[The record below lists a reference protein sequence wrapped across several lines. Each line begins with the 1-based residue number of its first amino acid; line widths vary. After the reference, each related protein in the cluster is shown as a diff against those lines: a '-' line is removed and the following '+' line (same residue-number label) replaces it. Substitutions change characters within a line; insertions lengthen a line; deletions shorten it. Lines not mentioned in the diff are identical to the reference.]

1 MVQKTVCITKHT
13 NDLIKKELES
23 FSLKSPDF
31 ERNMDTK
38 MQTKYLPLL
47 KQLFEANTWITAA
60 SLANTLGISVRTIKT
75 YISELNSSYEGIIS
89 SSRKGYLI
97 DHEIDA
103 KALKETKSCIPQ
115 TARERVAY
123 IMKRVCREPVS
134 FYDLCEEL
142 FISSST
148 LYAVL
153 PRIRKQLETFH
164 LTLHISSDIWEIK
177 GLEKNKR
184 KLLIQ
189 LLYHESN
196 ENFVNLETIQSAFP
210 DIDIIFIKNIVLE
223 TLSEYRYFIND
234 YSLSNLVLHIAI
246 AADRI
251 KNNSGYGE
259 YEQAMGTLNLLP
271 HEYELSQKIVE
282 RLEEHFRLKFSA
294 GEVQEMTLL
303 LVSRATSLNYNSI
316 TVDNLVDII
325 GKDCIDLVYE
335 LVNAIG
341 SYYYINL
348 NEPEFLI
355 RFALHIKNLLI
366 RAQNEHFC
374 KNPLGDT
381 LKATCPLIYDDAVCC
396 SSIIKDWTG
405 ISINDDEISY
415 IAFHLGSTL
424 ETQKALASKLS
435 AVIYCPTYYN
445 MGTRLLE
452 TISSRLDT
460 ELLIANII
468 TEEADLDKITTPDL
482 IICTVPVNRSLV
494 TPFVQVQPFLM
505 ESDVIAI
512 RQKIDEIRTS
522 KKRETFTAYLHQI
535 ILPDFFE
542 RGDGFPCRE
551 DAIHYLCEKFRQKGY
566 VEKQFEVEVLEREEM
581 SSTGFQNFAIP
592 HSMRMRAKKTG
603 MYLYLCDTPT
613 DWNGMPISLIIM
625 LCFNRDERYI
635 FNEIF
640 EPLTMILTE
649 PNNLKKALTF
659 HEYEAFIEFLS
670 GCL

>member
-1 MVQKTVCITKHT
+1 M
-13 NDLIKKELES
+13 E
-23 FSLKSPDF
+23 
-31 ERNMDTK
+31 
-38 MQTKYLPLL
+38 TKYLPLL
-47 KQLFEANTWITAA
+47 KQLFEANTWVTAV
-60 SLANTLGISVRTIKT
+60 SLANTLGISVRTVKN
-75 YISELNSSYEGIIS
+75 YVSELNGCYHGIIA
-89 SSRKGYLI
+89 SSRKGYI
-97 DHEIDA
+97 INPAIGA
-103 KALKETKSCIPQ
+103 KALKETKSSIPQ
-115 TARERVAY
+115 TARERAAY
-123 IMKRVCREPVS
+123 IMKRINREPVS

-153 PRIRKQLETFH
+153 PRIRKQLESFD
-164 LTLHISSDIWEIK
+164 LTLHTASDMLEIV

-184 KLLIQ
+184 KLLSQ

-210 DIDIIFIKNIVLE
+210 DIDILYVKNIVLE

-251 KNNSGYGE
+251 KNNAGYGE
-259 YEQAMGTLNLLP
+259 YEQAMEALDLLP

-282 RLEEHFRLKFSA
+282 RLENHFQLKFSA

-303 LVSRATSLNYNSI
+303 LISRATSLNYNSI
-316 TVDNLVDII
+316 TVDNLADII
-325 GKDCIDLVYE
+325 GKDCISLVYE
-335 LVNAIG
+335 LVNAVG
-341 SYYYINL
+341 SFYYINL

-366 RAQNEHFC
+366 RAQNQHFC
-374 KNPLGDT
+374 KNPIGDT

-396 SSIIKDWTG
+396 SSIIKEWTG

-445 MGTRLLE
+445 MDNRLLQ
-452 TISSRLDT
+452 TISSRLST

-468 TEEADLDKITTPDL
+468 TEESDLDKITTPDL
-482 IICTVPVNRSLV
+482 IICTVPINRTLV
-494 TPFVQVQPFLM
+494 TPFIQVQPFLM
-505 ESDVIAI
+505 ETDITAI

-522 KKRETFTAYLHQI
+522 KKRETFTSYLHQI

-542 RGDGFPCRE
+542 RGEGFSRRE
-551 DAIHYLCEKFRQKGY
+551 DAIHYLCEKLRQKDY
-566 VEKQFEVEVLEREEM
+566 VEEHFEKEVLEREKM

-592 HSMRMRAKKTG
+592 HSMSMRANKTG

-613 DWNGMPISLIIM
+613 NWNGKQISLIIM

-659 HEYEAFIEFLS
+659 NKYEEFIEFLRD
-670 GCL
+670 CL

>member
-1 MVQKTVCITKHT
+1 M
-13 NDLIKKELES
+13 E
-23 FSLKSPDF
+23 
-31 ERNMDTK
+31 
-38 MQTKYLPLL
+38 TKYLPLL
-47 KQLFEANTWITAA
+47 KQLFEANTWVTAV
-60 SLANTLGISVRTIKT
+60 SLANTLGISARTVKN
-75 YISELNSSYEGIIS
+75 YVSELNSCYQGIIS
-89 SSRKGYLI
+89 SSRKGYHI
-97 DHEIDA
+97 NPEIGA
-103 KALKETKSCIPQ
+103 KALKEAKSSIPQ
-115 TARERVAY
+115 TARERAAY
-123 IMKRVCREPVS
+123 IMKRISREPVS
-134 FYDLCEEL
+134 YYDLCEEL

-153 PRIRKQLETFH
+153 PRIRKQLESFD
-164 LTLHISSDIWEIK
+164 LTLHTASDMLEIV

-184 KLLIQ
+184 KLLSQ

-210 DIDIIFIKNIVLE
+210 DIDILYVKNIVLE
-223 TLSEYRYFIND
+223 ILSEYRYFIND

-251 KNNSGYGE
+251 KHNAGYGE
-259 YEQAMGTLNLLP
+259 YEQTMETLELLP

-282 RLEEHFRLKFSA
+282 RLENHFQLKFSA

-303 LVSRATSLNYNSI
+303 LISRATSLNYNSI
-316 TVDNLVDII
+316 TVNNLADII
-325 GKDCIDLVYE
+325 GKDCISLVYE
-335 LVNAIG
+335 LVNAVG
-341 SYYYINL
+341 SFYYINL

-374 KNPLGDT
+374 KNPMGDT
-381 LKATCPLIYDDAVCC
+381 LKVTCPLIYDDAVCC
-396 SSIIKDWTG
+396 SSIIKEWTG

-445 MGTRLLE
+445 MDNRLLQ
-452 TISSRLDT
+452 TISSRLST

-468 TEEADLDKITTPDL
+468 TEESDLDKITTPDL
-482 IICTVPVNRSLV
+482 IICTVPVNRTLV
-494 TPFVQVQPFLM
+494 TPFIQVQPFLM
-505 ESDVIAI
+505 ETDITAI
-512 RQKIDEIRTS
+512 RQKIDEIRTA
-522 KKRETFTAYLHQI
+522 KKRETFTSYLHQI

-542 RGDGFPCRE
+542 RGNGFSRRE
-551 DAIHYLCEKFRQKGY
+551 DAIHYLCEKLRQKGY
-566 VEKQFEVEVLEREEM
+566 VEKHFEKEVLEREKM

-592 HSMRMRAKKTG
+592 HSMSMRANKTG

-613 DWNGMPISLIIM
+613 NWNGIPVSLIIM

-659 HEYEAFIEFLS
+659 NKYEEFIEFLRD
-670 GCL
+670 CL

>member
-1 MVQKTVCITKHT
+1 MICMEEDGSVLMKKKGMGKTLTVDKRRGI
-13 NDLIKKELES
+13 
-23 FSLKSPDF
+23 
-31 ERNMDTK
+31 K

-47 KQLFEANTWITAA
+47 KQLFEANTWVTAV
-60 SLANTLGISVRTIKT
+60 SLASTLGISARTVKT
-75 YISELNSSYEGIIS
+75 YVSELNGCYHGIIS
-89 SSRKGYLI
+89 SSRKGYHI
-97 DHEIDA
+97 NPEIGA
-103 KALKETKSCIPQ
+103 KALKEAKSCIPQ

-123 IMKRVCREPVS
+123 IMQRISREPVS
-134 FYDLCEEL
+134 VYDLCEEL
-142 FISSST
+142 FISNST

-153 PRIRKQLETFH
+153 PRIRKQLESFD
-164 LTLHISSDIWEIK
+164 LTLHMASDTLEIK

-184 KLLIQ
+184 KLLSQ

-210 DIDIIFIKNIVLE
+210 DIDVIYVKNIVLE
-223 TLSEYRYFIND
+223 ILSEYRYFIND

-251 KNNSGYGE
+251 KNNAGYRE
-259 YEQAMGTLNLLP
+259 YEQPIEALKILP

-282 RLEEHFRLKFSA
+282 RLENHFQLKFPP

-303 LVSRATSLNYNSI
+303 LISRATSLNYNSI
-316 TVDNLVDII
+316 TVDNLANII
-325 GKDCIDLVYE
+325 GKDCIALVYE
-335 LVNAIG
+335 LVNAVG
-341 SYYYINL
+341 SFYYINL

-355 RFALHIKNLLI
+355 RFALHLI

-374 KNPLGDT
+374 KNPMGDT
-381 LKATCPLIYDDAVCC
+381 LKATCPLIYDGAVCC
-396 SSIIKDWTG
+396 SGIIKERTG

-445 MGTRLLE
+445 MSNRLLQ

-468 TEEADLDKITTPDL
+468 TEESDLDKIATPDM
-482 IICTVPVNRSLV
+482 IICTVPINRTVV
-494 TPFVQVQPFLM
+494 TPFIQVQPFLM
-505 ESDVIAI
+505 ESDVTAI
-512 RQKIDEIRTS
+512 RQKIEEIRMA
-522 KKRETFTAYLHQI
+522 KKREIFTAYLRQI
-535 ILPDFFE
+535 VLPDFFE
-542 RGDGFPCRE
+542 RGEGFGRKE
-551 DAIHYLCEKFRQKGY
+551 EAIHYLCEKFREKGY
-566 VEKQFEVEVLEREEM
+566 VEEEFEKEVLEREEM

-603 MYLYLCDTPT
+603 MYLYVCDTPT
-613 DWNGMPISLIIM
+613 DWNGTPVFLIIM

-659 HEYEAFIEFLS
+659 DEYEAFIDFLS
-670 GCL
+670 NCL

>member
-1 MVQKTVCITKHT
+1 MICMEEDGSVLMKKKGMGKTLTVDKRRGI
-13 NDLIKKELES
+13 
-23 FSLKSPDF
+23 
-31 ERNMDTK
+31 K

-47 KQLFEANTWITAA
+47 KQLFEANTWVTAV
-60 SLANTLGISVRTIKT
+60 SLASTLGISARTVKT
-75 YISELNSSYEGIIS
+75 YVSELNGCYHGIIS
-89 SSRKGYLI
+89 SSRKGYHI
-97 DHEIDA
+97 NPEIGA
-103 KALKETKSCIPQ
+103 KALKEAKSCIPQ

-123 IMKRVCREPVS
+123 IMQRISREPVS
-134 FYDLCEEL
+134 VYDLCEEL
-142 FISSST
+142 FISNST

-153 PRIRKQLETFH
+153 PRIRKQLESFD
-164 LTLHISSDIWEIK
+164 LTLHMASDTLEIK

-184 KLLIQ
+184 KLLSQ

-210 DIDIIFIKNIVLE
+210 DIDVIYVKNIVLE
-223 TLSEYRYFIND
+223 ILSEYRYFIND

-251 KNNSGYGE
+251 KNNAGYRE
-259 YEQAMGTLNLLP
+259 YEQPIEALKILP

-282 RLEEHFRLKFSA
+282 RLENHFQLKFPP

-303 LVSRATSLNYNSI
+303 LISRATSLNYNSI
-316 TVDNLVDII
+316 TVDNLANII
-325 GKDCIDLVYE
+325 GKDCIALVYE
-335 LVNAIG
+335 LVNAVG
-341 SYYYINL
+341 SFYYINL

-355 RFALHIKNLLI
+355 RFALHMKNLLI

-374 KNPLGDT
+374 KNPMGDT
-381 LKATCPLIYDDAVCC
+381 LKATCPLIYDGAVCC
-396 SSIIKDWTG
+396 SGIIKERTG

-445 MGTRLLE
+445 MSNRLLQ

-468 TEEADLDKITTPDL
+468 TEESDLDKIATPDM
-482 IICTVPVNRSLV
+482 IICTVPINRTVV
-494 TPFVQVQPFLM
+494 TPFIQVQPFLM
-505 ESDVIAI
+505 ESDVTAI
-512 RQKIDEIRTS
+512 RQKIEEIRMA
-522 KKRETFTAYLHQI
+522 KKREIFTAYLRQI
-535 ILPDFFE
+535 VLPDFFE
-542 RGDGFPCRE
+542 RGEGFGRKE
-551 DAIHYLCEKFRQKGY
+551 EAIHYLCEKFREKGY
-566 VEKQFEVEVLEREEM
+566 VEEEFEKEVLEREEM

-603 MYLYLCDTPT
+603 MYLYVCDTPT
-613 DWNGMPISLIIM
+613 DWNGTPVFLIIM

-659 HEYEAFIEFLS
+659 DEYEAFIDFLS
-670 GCL
+670 NCL

>member
-1 MVQKTVCITKHT
+1 
-13 NDLIKKELES
+13 
-23 FSLKSPDF
+23 
-31 ERNMDTK
+31 

-60 SLANTLGISVRTIKT
+60 SLANTLGISVRTVKT
-75 YISELNSSYEGIIS
+75 YVSELNSSYQGIIS

-97 DHEIDA
+97 DHEIGA

-115 TARERVAY
+115 TARERIAY
-123 IMKRVCREPVS
+123 IMKRVSREPVS

-153 PRIRKQLETFH
+153 PRIRKQLESFQ
-164 LTLHISSDIWEIK
+164 LTLNISSDIWEIK

-184 KLLIQ
+184 KLLSQ

-196 ENFVNLETIQSAFP
+196 ENFVNLETIQIAFP

-223 TLSEYRYFIND
+223 ILSEYRYFIND

-251 KNNSGYGE
+251 KNNAGYGE
-259 YEQAMGTLNLLP
+259 YEQTMGTLNLLP

-316 TVDNLVDII
+316 TVDNLADII

-445 MGTRLLE
+445 MGNRLLE
-452 TISSRLDT
+452 
-460 ELLIANII
+460 N
-468 TEEADLDKITTPDL
+468 
-482 IICTVPVNRSLV
+482 ICTVPINRSLV

-512 RQKIDEIRTS
+512 RQKINEIRTS
-522 KKRETFTAYLHQI
+522 KKRETFTSYLHQI

-542 RGDGFPCRE
+542 RGEGFPDQE
-551 DAIHYLCEKFRQKGY
+551 EAIHYLCEKFRQKGY
-566 VEKQFEVEVLEREEM
+566 VEEQFETEVLEREEM

-613 DWNGMPISLIIM
+613 NWNGMPVYLIIM

-659 HEYEAFIEFLS
+659 HEYDEFIAFLS
-670 GCL
+670 GRL

>member
-1 MVQKTVCITKHT
+1 
-13 NDLIKKELES
+13 
-23 FSLKSPDF
+23 
-31 ERNMDTK
+31 

-47 KQLFEANTWITAA
+47 KQLFEANTWVTAV
-60 SLANTLGISVRTIKT
+60 SLASTLGISARTVKT
-75 YISELNSSYEGIIS
+75 YVSELNGCYHGIIS
-89 SSRKGYLI
+89 SSRKGYHI
-97 DHEIDA
+97 NPEIGA
-103 KALKETKSCIPQ
+103 KALKEAKSCIPQ

-123 IMKRVCREPVS
+123 IMQRISREPVS
-134 FYDLCEEL
+134 VYDLCEEL
-142 FISSST
+142 FISNST

-153 PRIRKQLETFH
+153 PRIRKQLESFD
-164 LTLHISSDIWEIK
+164 LTLHMASDTLEIK

-184 KLLIQ
+184 KLLSQ

-210 DIDIIFIKNIVLE
+210 DIDVIYVKNIVLE
-223 TLSEYRYFIND
+223 ILSEYRYFIND

-251 KNNSGYGE
+251 KNNAGYRE
-259 YEQAMGTLNLLP
+259 YEQPIEALKILP

-282 RLEEHFRLKFSA
+282 RLENHFQLKFPP

-303 LVSRATSLNYNSI
+303 LISRATSLNYNSI
-316 TVDNLVDII
+316 TVDNLANII
-325 GKDCIDLVYE
+325 GKDCIALVYE
-335 LVNAIG
+335 LVNAVG
-341 SYYYINL
+341 SFYYINL

-374 KNPLGDT
+374 KNPMGDT
-381 LKATCPLIYDDAVCC
+381 LKATCPLIYDGAVCC
-396 SSIIKDWTG
+396 SGIIKERTG

-445 MGTRLLE
+445 MSNRLLQ

-468 TEEADLDKITTPDL
+468 TEESDLDKIATPDM
-482 IICTVPVNRSLV
+482 IICTVPINRTVV
-494 TPFVQVQPFLM
+494 TPFIQVQPFLM
-505 ESDVIAI
+505 ESDVTAI
-512 RQKIDEIRTS
+512 RQKIEEIRMA
-522 KKRETFTAYLHQI
+522 KKREIFTAYLRQI
-535 ILPDFFE
+535 VLPDFFE
-542 RGDGFPCRE
+542 RGEGFGRKE
-551 DAIHYLCEKFRQKGY
+551 EAIHYLCEKFREKGY
-566 VEKQFEVEVLEREEM
+566 VEEEFEKEVLEREEM

-603 MYLYLCDTPT
+603 MYLYVCDTPT
-613 DWNGMPISLIIM
+613 DWNGTPVFLIIM

-659 HEYEAFIEFLS
+659 DEYEAFIEFLS
-670 GCL
+670 NCL

>member
-1 MVQKTVCITKHT
+1 M
-13 NDLIKKELES
+13 ES
-23 FSLKSPDF
+23 
-31 ERNMDTK
+31 
-38 MQTKYLPLL
+38 
-47 KQLFEANTWITAA
+47 
-60 SLANTLGISVRTIKT
+60 
-75 YISELNSSYEGIIS
+75 
-89 SSRKGYLI
+89 
-97 DHEIDA
+97 
-103 KALKETKSCIPQ
+103 
-115 TARERVAY
+115 
-123 IMKRVCREPVS
+123 
-134 FYDLCEEL
+134 
-142 FISSST
+142 
-148 LYAVL
+148 
-153 PRIRKQLETFH
+153 
-164 LTLHISSDIWEIK
+164 
-177 GLEKNKR
+177 
-184 KLLIQ
+184 
-189 LLYHESN
+189 
-196 ENFVNLETIQSAFP
+196 FVNLETIQIAFP

-223 TLSEYRYFIND
+223 ILSEYRYFIND

-251 KNNSGYGE
+251 KNNAGYGE
-259 YEQAMGTLNLLP
+259 YEQTMGTLNLLP

-316 TVDNLVDII
+316 TVDNLADII

-445 MGTRLLE
+445 MGNRLLE
-452 TISSRLDT
+452 
-460 ELLIANII
+460 N
-468 TEEADLDKITTPDL
+468 
-482 IICTVPVNRSLV
+482 ICTVPINRSLV

-512 RQKIDEIRTS
+512 RQKINEIRTS
-522 KKRETFTAYLHQI
+522 KKRETFTSYLHQI

-542 RGDGFPCRE
+542 RGEGFPDQE
-551 DAIHYLCEKFRQKGY
+551 EAIHYLCEKFRQKGY
-566 VEKQFEVEVLEREEM
+566 VEEQFETEVLEREEM

-613 DWNGMPISLIIM
+613 NWNGMPVYLIIM
-625 LCFNRDERYI
+625 LCFNRDDRYI

-659 HEYEAFIEFLS
+659 HEYDEFIAFLS
-670 GCL
+670 GRL

>member
-1 MVQKTVCITKHT
+1 MICMEEDGSVLMKKKGMGKTLTVDKRRGI
-13 NDLIKKELES
+13 
-23 FSLKSPDF
+23 
-31 ERNMDTK
+31 K

-47 KQLFEANTWITAA
+47 KQLFEANTWVTAV
-60 SLANTLGISVRTIKT
+60 SLASTLGISARTVKT
-75 YISELNSSYEGIIS
+75 YVSELNGCYHGIIS
-89 SSRKGYLI
+89 SSRKGYHI
-97 DHEIDA
+97 NPEIGA
-103 KALKETKSCIPQ
+103 KALKEAKSCIPQ

-123 IMKRVCREPVS
+123 IMQRISREPVS
-134 FYDLCEEL
+134 VYDLCEEL
-142 FISSST
+142 FISNST

-153 PRIRKQLETFH
+153 PRIRKQLESFD
-164 LTLHISSDIWEIK
+164 LTLHMASDTLEIK

-184 KLLIQ
+184 KLLSQ

-210 DIDIIFIKNIVLE
+210 DIDVIYVKNIVLE
-223 TLSEYRYFIND
+223 ILSEYRYFIND

-251 KNNSGYGE
+251 KNNAGYRE
-259 YEQAMGTLNLLP
+259 YEQPIEALKILP

-282 RLEEHFRLKFSA
+282 RLENHFQLKFPP

-303 LVSRATSLNYNSI
+303 LISRATSLNYNSI
-316 TVDNLVDII
+316 TVDNLANII
-325 GKDCIDLVYE
+325 GKDCIALVYE
-335 LVNAIG
+335 LVNAVG
-341 SYYYINL
+341 SFYYINL

-374 KNPLGDT
+374 KNPMGDT
-381 LKATCPLIYDDAVCC
+381 LKATCPLIYDGAVCC
-396 SSIIKDWTG
+396 SGIIKERTG

-445 MGTRLLE
+445 MSNRLLQ

-468 TEEADLDKITTPDL
+468 TEESDLDKIATPDM
-482 IICTVPVNRSLV
+482 IICTVPINRTVV
-494 TPFVQVQPFLM
+494 TPFIQVQPFLM
-505 ESDVIAI
+505 ESDVTAI
-512 RQKIDEIRTS
+512 RQKIEEIRMA
-522 KKRETFTAYLHQI
+522 KKREIFTAYLRQI
-535 ILPDFFE
+535 VLPDFFE
-542 RGDGFPCRE
+542 RGEGFGRKE
-551 DAIHYLCEKFRQKGY
+551 EAIHYLCEKFREKGY
-566 VEKQFEVEVLEREEM
+566 VEEEFEKEVLEREEM

-603 MYLYLCDTPT
+603 MYLYVCDTPT
-613 DWNGMPISLIIM
+613 DWNGTPVFLIIM

-659 HEYEAFIEFLS
+659 DEYEAFIEFLS
-670 GCL
+670 NCL

>member
-1 MVQKTVCITKHT
+1 MICMEEDGSVLMKKKGMGKTLTVDKRRGI
-13 NDLIKKELES
+13 
-23 FSLKSPDF
+23 
-31 ERNMDTK
+31 K

-47 KQLFEANTWITAA
+47 KQLFEANTWVTAV
-60 SLANTLGISVRTIKT
+60 SLASTLGISARTVKT
-75 YISELNSSYEGIIS
+75 YVSELNGCYHGIIS
-89 SSRKGYLI
+89 SSRKGYHI
-97 DHEIDA
+97 NPEIGA
-103 KALKETKSCIPQ
+103 KALKEAKSCIPQ

-123 IMKRVCREPVS
+123 IMQRISREPVS
-134 FYDLCEEL
+134 VYDLCEEL
-142 FISSST
+142 FISNST

-153 PRIRKQLETFH
+153 PRIRKQLESFD
-164 LTLHISSDIWEIK
+164 LTLHMASDTLEIK

-184 KLLIQ
+184 KLLSQ

-210 DIDIIFIKNIVLE
+210 DIDVIYVKNIVLE
-223 TLSEYRYFIND
+223 ILSEYRYFIND

-251 KNNSGYGE
+251 KNNAGYRE
-259 YEQAMGTLNLLP
+259 YEQPIEALKILP

-282 RLEEHFRLKFSA
+282 RLENHFQLKFPP

-303 LVSRATSLNYNSI
+303 LISRATSLNYNSI
-316 TVDNLVDII
+316 TVDNLANII
-325 GKDCIDLVYE
+325 GKDCIALVYE
-335 LVNAIG
+335 LVNAVG
-341 SYYYINL
+341 SFYYINL

-374 KNPLGDT
+374 KNPMGDT
-381 LKATCPLIYDDAVCC
+381 LKATCPLIYDGAVCC
-396 SSIIKDWTG
+396 SGIIKERTG

-445 MGTRLLE
+445 MSNRLLQ

-468 TEEADLDKITTPDL
+468 TEESDLDKIATPDM
-482 IICTVPVNRSLV
+482 IICTVPINRTVV
-494 TPFVQVQPFLM
+494 TPFIQVQPFLM
-505 ESDVIAI
+505 ESDVTAI
-512 RQKIDEIRTS
+512 RQKIEEIRMA
-522 KKRETFTAYLHQI
+522 KKREIFTAYLRQI
-535 ILPDFFE
+535 VLPDFFE
-542 RGDGFPCRE
+542 RGEGFGRKE
-551 DAIHYLCEKFRQKGY
+551 EAIHYLCEKFREKGY
-566 VEKQFEVEVLEREEM
+566 VEEEFEKEVLEREEM

-603 MYLYLCDTPT
+603 MYLYVCDTPT
-613 DWNGMPISLIIM
+613 DWNGTPVFLIIM

-659 HEYEAFIEFLS
+659 DEYEAFIDFLS
-670 GCL
+670 NCL

>member
-1 MVQKTVCITKHT
+1 M
-13 NDLIKKELES
+13 E
-23 FSLKSPDF
+23 
-31 ERNMDTK
+31 
-38 MQTKYLPLL
+38 TKYLPLL
-47 KQLFEANTWITAA
+47 KQLFEANTWVTAV
-60 SLANTLGISVRTIKT
+60 SLANTLGISVRTVKN
-75 YISELNSSYEGIIS
+75 YVSELNGCYHGIIA
-89 SSRKGYLI
+89 SSRKGYI
-97 DHEIDA
+97 INPAIGA
-103 KALKETKSCIPQ
+103 KALKETKSSIPQ
-115 TARERVAY
+115 TARERAAY
-123 IMKRVCREPVS
+123 IMKRINREPVS

-153 PRIRKQLETFH
+153 PRIRKQLESFD
-164 LTLHISSDIWEIK
+164 LTLHTASDMLEIV

-184 KLLIQ
+184 KLLSQ

-210 DIDIIFIKNIVLE
+210 DIDILYVKNIVLE

-251 KNNSGYGE
+251 KNNAGYGE
-259 YEQAMGTLNLLP
+259 YEQAMEALDLLP

-282 RLEEHFRLKFSA
+282 RLENHFQLKFSA

-303 LVSRATSLNYNSI
+303 LISRATSLNYNSI
-316 TVDNLVDII
+316 TVDNLADII
-325 GKDCIDLVYE
+325 GKDCISLVYE
-335 LVNAIG
+335 LVNAVG
-341 SYYYINL
+341 SFYYINL

-366 RAQNEHFC
+366 RAQNQHFC
-374 KNPLGDT
+374 KNPIGDT

-396 SSIIKDWTG
+396 SSIIKEWTG

-445 MGTRLLE
+445 MDNRLLQ
-452 TISSRLDT
+452 TISSRLST

-468 TEEADLDKITTPDL
+468 TEESDLDKIATPDL
-482 IICTVPVNRSLV
+482 IICTVPINRTLV
-494 TPFVQVQPFLM
+494 TPFIQVQPFLM
-505 ESDVIAI
+505 ETDITAI

-522 KKRETFTAYLHQI
+522 KKRETFTSYLHQI

-542 RGDGFPCRE
+542 RGEGFSRRE
-551 DAIHYLCEKFRQKGY
+551 DAIHYLCEKLRQKDY
-566 VEKQFEVEVLEREEM
+566 VEEHFEKEVLEREKM

-592 HSMRMRAKKTG
+592 HSMSMRANKTG

-613 DWNGMPISLIIM
+613 NWNGKQISLIIM

-659 HEYEAFIEFLS
+659 NKYEEFIEFLRD
-670 GCL
+670 CL

>member
-1 MVQKTVCITKHT
+1 M
-13 NDLIKKELES
+13 E
-23 FSLKSPDF
+23 
-31 ERNMDTK
+31 
-38 MQTKYLPLL
+38 TKYLPLL
-47 KQLFEANTWITAA
+47 KQLFEANTWVTAV
-60 SLANTLGISVRTIKT
+60 SLANTLGISVRTVKN
-75 YISELNSSYEGIIS
+75 YVSELNGCYHGIIA
-89 SSRKGYLI
+89 SSRKGYI
-97 DHEIDA
+97 INPEIGA
-103 KALKETKSCIPQ
+103 KALKETKSSIPQ
-115 TARERVAY
+115 TARERAAY
-123 IMKRVCREPVS
+123 IMKRINREPVS

-153 PRIRKQLETFH
+153 PRIRKQLESFD
-164 LTLHISSDIWEIK
+164 LTLHTASDMLEIV

-184 KLLIQ
+184 KLLSQ

-210 DIDIIFIKNIVLE
+210 DIDILYVKNIVLE

-251 KNNSGYGE
+251 KNNAGYGE
-259 YEQAMGTLNLLP
+259 YEQAMEALDLLP

-282 RLEEHFRLKFSA
+282 RLENHFQLKFSA

-303 LVSRATSLNYNSI
+303 LISRATSLNYNSI
-316 TVDNLVDII
+316 TVDNLADII
-325 GKDCIDLVYE
+325 GKDCISLVYE
-335 LVNAIG
+335 LVNAVG
-341 SYYYINL
+341 SFYYINL

-366 RAQNEHFC
+366 RAQNQHFC
-374 KNPLGDT
+374 KNPIGDT

-396 SSIIKDWTG
+396 SSIIKEWTG

-445 MGTRLLE
+445 MDNRLLQ
-452 TISSRLDT
+452 TISSRLST

-468 TEEADLDKITTPDL
+468 TEESDLDKITTPDL
-482 IICTVPVNRSLV
+482 IICTVPINRTLV
-494 TPFVQVQPFLM
+494 TPFIQVQPFLM
-505 ESDVIAI
+505 ETDITAI

-522 KKRETFTAYLHQI
+522 KKRETFTSYLHQI

-542 RGDGFPCRE
+542 RGEGFSRRE
-551 DAIHYLCEKFRQKGY
+551 DAIHYLCEKLRQKDY
-566 VEKQFEVEVLEREEM
+566 VEEHFEKEVLEREKM

-592 HSMRMRAKKTG
+592 HSMSMRANKTG

-613 DWNGMPISLIIM
+613 NWNGKQISLIIM

-659 HEYEAFIEFLS
+659 NKYEEFIEFLRD
-670 GCL
+670 CL

>member
-1 MVQKTVCITKHT
+1 
-13 NDLIKKELES
+13 
-23 FSLKSPDF
+23 
-31 ERNMDTK
+31 

-47 KQLFEANTWITAA
+47 KQLFEANTWVTAV
-60 SLANTLGISVRTIKT
+60 SLASTLGISARTVKT
-75 YISELNSSYEGIIS
+75 YVSELNGCYHGIIS
-89 SSRKGYLI
+89 SSRKGYHI
-97 DHEIDA
+97 NPEIGA
-103 KALKETKSCIPQ
+103 KALKEAKSCIPQ

-123 IMKRVCREPVS
+123 IMQRISREPVS
-134 FYDLCEEL
+134 VYDLCEEL
-142 FISSST
+142 FISNST

-153 PRIRKQLETFH
+153 PRIRKQLESFD
-164 LTLHISSDIWEIK
+164 LTLHMASDTLEIK

-184 KLLIQ
+184 KLLSQ

-210 DIDIIFIKNIVLE
+210 DIDVIYVKNIVLE
-223 TLSEYRYFIND
+223 ILSEYRYFIND

-251 KNNSGYGE
+251 KNNAGYRE
-259 YEQAMGTLNLLP
+259 YEQPIEALKILP

-282 RLEEHFRLKFSA
+282 RLENHFQLKFPP

-303 LVSRATSLNYNSI
+303 LISRATSLNYNSI
-316 TVDNLVDII
+316 TVDNLANII
-325 GKDCIDLVYE
+325 GKDCIALVYE
-335 LVNAIG
+335 LVNAVG
-341 SYYYINL
+341 SFYYINL

-374 KNPLGDT
+374 KNPMGDT
-381 LKATCPLIYDDAVCC
+381 LKATCPLIYDGAVCC
-396 SSIIKDWTG
+396 SGIIKERTG

-445 MGTRLLE
+445 MSNRLLQ

-468 TEEADLDKITTPDL
+468 TEESDLDKIATPDM
-482 IICTVPVNRSLV
+482 IICTVPINRTVV
-494 TPFVQVQPFLM
+494 TPFIQVQPFLM
-505 ESDVIAI
+505 ESDVTAI
-512 RQKIDEIRTS
+512 RQKIEEIRMA
-522 KKRETFTAYLHQI
+522 KKREIFTAYLRQI
-535 ILPDFFE
+535 VLPDFFE
-542 RGDGFPCRE
+542 RGEGFGRKE
-551 DAIHYLCEKFRQKGY
+551 EAIHYLCEKFREKGY
-566 VEKQFEVEVLEREEM
+566 VEEEFEKEVLEREEM

-603 MYLYLCDTPT
+603 MYLYVCDTPT
-613 DWNGMPISLIIM
+613 DWNGTPVFLIIM

-659 HEYEAFIEFLS
+659 DEYEAFIDFLS
-670 GCL
+670 NCL

>member
-1 MVQKTVCITKHT
+1 M
-13 NDLIKKELES
+13 
-23 FSLKSPDF
+23 
-31 ERNMDTK
+31 
-38 MQTKYLPLL
+38 
-47 KQLFEANTWITAA
+47 
-60 SLANTLGISVRTIKT
+60 
-75 YISELNSSYEGIIS
+75 
-89 SSRKGYLI
+89 
-97 DHEIDA
+97 
-103 KALKETKSCIPQ
+103 
-115 TARERVAY
+115 
-123 IMKRVCREPVS
+123 
-134 FYDLCEEL
+134 
-142 FISSST
+142 
-148 LYAVL
+148 
-153 PRIRKQLETFH
+153 
-164 LTLHISSDIWEIK
+164 
-177 GLEKNKR
+177 
-184 KLLIQ
+184 
-189 LLYHESN
+189 
-196 ENFVNLETIQSAFP
+196 NLETIQIAFP

-223 TLSEYRYFIND
+223 ILSEYRYFIND

-251 KNNSGYGE
+251 KNNAGYGE
-259 YEQAMGTLNLLP
+259 YEQTMGTLNLLP

-316 TVDNLVDII
+316 TVDNLADII

-445 MGTRLLE
+445 MGNRLLE
-452 TISSRLDT
+452 
-460 ELLIANII
+460 N
-468 TEEADLDKITTPDL
+468 
-482 IICTVPVNRSLV
+482 ICTVPINRSLV

-512 RQKIDEIRTS
+512 RQKINEIRTS
-522 KKRETFTAYLHQI
+522 KKRETFTAYLHYPAG
-535 ILPDFFE
+535 LF
-542 RGDGFPCRE
+542 
-551 DAIHYLCEKFRQKGY
+551 
-566 VEKQFEVEVLEREEM
+566 
-581 SSTGFQNFAIP
+581 
-592 HSMRMRAKKTG
+592 
-603 MYLYLCDTPT
+603 
-613 DWNGMPISLIIM
+613 
-625 LCFNRDERYI
+625 
-635 FNEIF
+635 
-640 EPLTMILTE
+640 
-649 PNNLKKALTF
+649 
-659 HEYEAFIEFLS
+659 
-670 GCL
+670 

>member
-1 MVQKTVCITKHT
+1 MICMEEDGSVLMKKKGMGKTLTVDKRRGI
-13 NDLIKKELES
+13 
-23 FSLKSPDF
+23 
-31 ERNMDTK
+31 K

-47 KQLFEANTWITAA
+47 KQLFEANTWVTAV
-60 SLANTLGISVRTIKT
+60 SLASTLGISARTVKT
-75 YISELNSSYEGIIS
+75 YVSELNGCYHGIIS
-89 SSRKGYLI
+89 SSRKGYHI
-97 DHEIDA
+97 NPEIGA
-103 KALKETKSCIPQ
+103 KALKEAKSCIPQ

-123 IMKRVCREPVS
+123 IMQRISREPVS
-134 FYDLCEEL
+134 VYDLCEEL
-142 FISSST
+142 FISNST

-153 PRIRKQLETFH
+153 PRIRKQLESFD
-164 LTLHISSDIWEIK
+164 LTLHMASDTLEIK

-184 KLLIQ
+184 KLLSQ

-210 DIDIIFIKNIVLE
+210 DIDVIYVKNIVLE
-223 TLSEYRYFIND
+223 ILSEYRYFIND

-251 KNNSGYGE
+251 KNNAGYRE
-259 YEQAMGTLNLLP
+259 YEQPIEALKILP

-282 RLEEHFRLKFSA
+282 RLENHFQLKFPP

-303 LVSRATSLNYNSI
+303 LISRATSLNYNSI
-316 TVDNLVDII
+316 TVDNLANII
-325 GKDCIDLVYE
+325 GKDCIALVYE
-335 LVNAIG
+335 LVNAVG
-341 SYYYINL
+341 SFYYINL

-374 KNPLGDT
+374 KNPMGDT
-381 LKATCPLIYDDAVCC
+381 LKATCPLIYDGAVCC
-396 SSIIKDWTG
+396 SGIIKERTG

-445 MGTRLLE
+445 MSNRLLQ

-468 TEEADLDKITTPDL
+468 TEESDLDKIATPDM
-482 IICTVPVNRSLV
+482 IICTVPINRTVV
-494 TPFVQVQPFLM
+494 TPFIQVQPFLM
-505 ESDVIAI
+505 ESDVTAI
-512 RQKIDEIRTS
+512 RQKIEEIRTA
-522 KKRETFTAYLHQI
+522 KKREIFTAYLRQI
-535 ILPDFFE
+535 VLPDFFE
-542 RGDGFPCRE
+542 RGEGFGRKE
-551 DAIHYLCEKFRQKGY
+551 EAIHYLCEKFREKGY
-566 VEKQFEVEVLEREEM
+566 VEEEFEKEVLEREEM

-603 MYLYLCDTPT
+603 MYLYVCDTPT
-613 DWNGMPISLIIM
+613 DWNGTPVFLIIM

-659 HEYEAFIEFLS
+659 DEYEAFIEFLS
-670 GCL
+670 NCL

>member
-1 MVQKTVCITKHT
+1 M
-13 NDLIKKELES
+13 E
-23 FSLKSPDF
+23 
-31 ERNMDTK
+31 
-38 MQTKYLPLL
+38 TKYLPLL
-47 KQLFEANTWITAA
+47 KQLFEANTWVTAV
-60 SLANTLGISVRTIKT
+60 SLANTLGISARTVKN
-75 YISELNSSYEGIIS
+75 YVSELNSCYQGIIS
-89 SSRKGYLI
+89 SSRKGYHI
-97 DHEIDA
+97 NPEIGA
-103 KALKETKSCIPQ
+103 KALKEAKSSIPQ
-115 TARERVAY
+115 TARERAAY
-123 IMKRVCREPVS
+123 IMKRISREPVS
-134 FYDLCEEL
+134 YYDLCEEL

-153 PRIRKQLETFH
+153 PRIRKQLENFD
-164 LTLHISSDIWEIK
+164 LTLHTASDMLEIV

-184 KLLIQ
+184 KLLSQ

-210 DIDIIFIKNIVLE
+210 DIDILYVKNIVLE
-223 TLSEYRYFIND
+223 ILSEYRYFIND

-251 KNNSGYGE
+251 KHNAGYGE
-259 YEQAMGTLNLLP
+259 YEQTMETLELLP

-282 RLEEHFRLKFSA
+282 RLENHFQLKFSA

-303 LVSRATSLNYNSI
+303 LISRATSLNYNSI
-316 TVDNLVDII
+316 TVDNLADII
-325 GKDCIDLVYE
+325 GKDCISLVYE
-335 LVNAIG
+335 LVNAVG
-341 SYYYINL
+341 SFYYINL

-374 KNPLGDT
+374 KNPMGDT
-381 LKATCPLIYDDAVCC
+381 LKVTCPLIYDDAVCC
-396 SSIIKDWTG
+396 SSIIKEWTG

-445 MGTRLLE
+445 MDNRLLQ
-452 TISSRLDT
+452 TISSRLST

-468 TEEADLDKITTPDL
+468 TEESDLDKITTPDL
-482 IICTVPVNRSLV
+482 IICTVPVNRTLV
-494 TPFVQVQPFLM
+494 TPFIQVQPFLM
-505 ESDVIAI
+505 ETDITAI
-512 RQKIDEIRTS
+512 RQKIDEIRTA
-522 KKRETFTAYLHQI
+522 KKRETFTSYLHQI

-542 RGDGFPCRE
+542 RGNGFSRRE
-551 DAIHYLCEKFRQKGY
+551 DAIHYLCEKLRQKGY
-566 VEKQFEVEVLEREEM
+566 VEKHFEKEVLEREKM

-592 HSMRMRAKKTG
+592 HSMSMRANKTG

-613 DWNGMPISLIIM
+613 NWNGIPVSLIIM

-659 HEYEAFIEFLS
+659 NKYEEFIEFLRD
-670 GCL
+670 CL

>member
-1 MVQKTVCITKHT
+1 
-13 NDLIKKELES
+13 
-23 FSLKSPDF
+23 
-31 ERNMDTK
+31 

-47 KQLFEANTWITAA
+47 KQLFEANTWVTAV
-60 SLANTLGISVRTIKT
+60 SLANVLGISARTVKT
-75 YISELNSSYEGIIS
+75 YVSELNSSYHGIIS
-89 SSRKGYLI
+89 SSRKGYHI
-97 DHEIDA
+97 DPEIGA
-103 KALKETKSCIPQ
+103 KALKEAKSCIPQ

-123 IMKRVCREPVS
+123 IMKRISRGPVS

-153 PRIRKQLETFH
+153 PRIRKQLEGFD
-164 LTLHISSDIWEIK
+164 LTLHMASDIMEIK

-184 KLLIQ
+184 KLLSQ

-210 DIDIIFIKNIVLE
+210 DIDVIYVKNIVLE

-251 KNNSGYGE
+251 KNNAGYGE
-259 YEQAMGTLNLLP
+259 YDQTLETLELLS

-282 RLEEHFRLKFSA
+282 RLEEHFQLKFSA
-294 GEVQEMTLL
+294 GEEQEMTLL
-303 LVSRATSLNYNSI
+303 LISRATSLNYNSI
-316 TVDNLVDII
+316 MMDNLADII

-374 KNPLGDT
+374 KNPMGDT

-396 SSIIKDWTG
+396 SSIIKEWTG
-405 ISINDDEISY
+405 ITINDDEISY

-435 AVIYCPTYYN
+435 AVIYCPTYYIMSN
-445 MGTRLLE
+445 RLLQ
-452 TISSRLDT
+452 TISGRLDT
-460 ELLIANII
+460 ELLIANVI
-468 TEEADLDKITTPDL
+468 TEEADLDKITMPDL
-482 IICTVPVNRSLV
+482 IISTVPINRALV

-505 ESDVIAI
+505 ESDVTAI

-522 KKRETFTAYLHQI
+522 KKREKFTTYLRQI

-542 RGDGFPCRE
+542 RGEGFESRE
-551 DAIHYLCEKFRQKGY
+551 DAIHYLCEKFRQKDY
-566 VEKQFEVEVLEREEM
+566 VGEAFEEEVLEREEM

-592 HSMRMRAKKTG
+592 HSMRMRANKTG
-603 MYLYLCDTPT
+603 MYLYLCDSPT
-613 DWNGMPISLIIM
+613 DWNDMPVSLIIM

-649 PNNLKKALTF
+649 PNNLKKALSLN
-659 HEYEAFIEFLS
+659 EYEEFIEFLS

>member
-1 MVQKTVCITKHT
+1 MICMEEDGSVLMKKKGMGKTLTVDKRRGI
-13 NDLIKKELES
+13 
-23 FSLKSPDF
+23 
-31 ERNMDTK
+31 K

-47 KQLFEANTWITAA
+47 KQLFEANTWVTAV
-60 SLANTLGISVRTIKT
+60 SLASTLGISARTVKT
-75 YISELNSSYEGIIS
+75 YVSELNGCYHGIIS
-89 SSRKGYLI
+89 SSRKGYHI
-97 DHEIDA
+97 NPEIGA
-103 KALKETKSCIPQ
+103 KALKEAKSCIPQ

-123 IMKRVCREPVS
+123 IMQRISREPVS
-134 FYDLCEEL
+134 VYDLCEEL
-142 FISSST
+142 FISNST

-153 PRIRKQLETFH
+153 PRIRKQLESFD
-164 LTLHISSDIWEIK
+164 LTLHMASDTLEIK

-184 KLLIQ
+184 KLLSQ

-210 DIDIIFIKNIVLE
+210 DIDVIYVKNIVLE
-223 TLSEYRYFIND
+223 ILSEYRYFIND

-251 KNNSGYGE
+251 KNNAGYRE
-259 YEQAMGTLNLLP
+259 YEQPIEALKILP

-282 RLEEHFRLKFSA
+282 RLENHFQLKFPP

-303 LVSRATSLNYNSI
+303 LISRATSLNYNSI
-316 TVDNLVDII
+316 TVDNLANII
-325 GKDCIDLVYE
+325 GKDCIALVYE
-335 LVNAIG
+335 LVNAVG
-341 SYYYINL
+341 SFYYINL

-374 KNPLGDT
+374 KNPMGDT
-381 LKATCPLIYDDAVCC
+381 LKATCPLIYDGAVCC
-396 SSIIKDWTG
+396 SGIIKERTG

-445 MGTRLLE
+445 MSNRLLQ

-468 TEEADLDKITTPDL
+468 TEESDLDKIATPDM
-482 IICTVPVNRSLV
+482 IICTVPINRTVV
-494 TPFVQVQPFLM
+494 TPFIQVQPFLM
-505 ESDVIAI
+505 ESDVTAI
-512 RQKIDEIRTS
+512 RQKIEEIRTA
-522 KKRETFTAYLHQI
+522 KKREIFTAYLRQI
-535 ILPDFFE
+535 VLPDFFE
-542 RGDGFPCRE
+542 RGEGFGRKE
-551 DAIHYLCEKFRQKGY
+551 EAIHYLCEKFREKGY
-566 VEKQFEVEVLEREEM
+566 VEEEFEKEVLEREEM
-581 SSTGFQNFAIP
+581 STTGFQNFAIP

-603 MYLYLCDTPT
+603 MYLYVCDTPT
-613 DWNGMPISLIIM
+613 DWNGTPVFLIIM

-659 HEYEAFIEFLS
+659 DEYEAFIEFLS
-670 GCL
+670 NCL

>member
-1 MVQKTVCITKHT
+1 
-13 NDLIKKELES
+13 
-23 FSLKSPDF
+23 
-31 ERNMDTK
+31 

-47 KQLFEANTWITAA
+47 KQLFEANTWVTAV
-60 SLANTLGISVRTIKT
+60 SLASTLGISARTVKT
-75 YISELNSSYEGIIS
+75 YVSELNGCYHGIIS
-89 SSRKGYLI
+89 SSRKGYHI
-97 DHEIDA
+97 NPEIGA
-103 KALKETKSCIPQ
+103 KALKEAKSCIPQ

-123 IMKRVCREPVS
+123 IMQRISREPVS
-134 FYDLCEEL
+134 VYDLCEEL
-142 FISSST
+142 FISNST

-153 PRIRKQLETFH
+153 PRIRKQLESFD
-164 LTLHISSDIWEIK
+164 LTLHMASDTLEIK

-184 KLLIQ
+184 KLLSQ

-210 DIDIIFIKNIVLE
+210 DIDVIYVKNIVLE
-223 TLSEYRYFIND
+223 ILSEYRYFIND

-251 KNNSGYGE
+251 KNNAGYRE
-259 YEQAMGTLNLLP
+259 YEQPIEALKILP

-282 RLEEHFRLKFSA
+282 RLENHFQLKFPP

-303 LVSRATSLNYNSI
+303 LISRATSLNYNSI
-316 TVDNLVDII
+316 TVDNLANII
-325 GKDCIDLVYE
+325 GKDCIALVYE
-335 LVNAIG
+335 LVNAVG
-341 SYYYINL
+341 SFYYINL

-374 KNPLGDT
+374 KNPMGDT
-381 LKATCPLIYDDAVCC
+381 LKATCPLIYDGAVCC
-396 SSIIKDWTG
+396 SGIIKERTG

-445 MGTRLLE
+445 MSNRLLQ

-468 TEEADLDKITTPDL
+468 TEESDLDKIATPDM
-482 IICTVPVNRSLV
+482 IICTVPINRTVV
-494 TPFVQVQPFLM
+494 TPFIQVQPFLM
-505 ESDVIAI
+505 ESDVTAI
-512 RQKIDEIRTS
+512 RQKIEEIRTA
-522 KKRETFTAYLHQI
+522 KKREIFTAYLRQI
-535 ILPDFFE
+535 VLPDFFE
-542 RGDGFPCRE
+542 RGEGFGRKE
-551 DAIHYLCEKFRQKGY
+551 EAIHYLCEKFREKGY
-566 VEKQFEVEVLEREEM
+566 VEEEFEKEVLEREEM

-603 MYLYLCDTPT
+603 MYLYVCDTPT
-613 DWNGMPISLIIM
+613 DWNGTPVFLIIM

-659 HEYEAFIEFLS
+659 DEYEAFIEFLS
-670 GCL
+670 NCL